1 MFLVA
6 CFHVTHVMG
15 GDYWRGV
22 LVLPKMPFACQNPM
36 GGEGGDYDWGCQ
48 RCCCCRRVLREV
60 SLTALLFLLEG
71 EKR

>member
-15 GDYWRGV
+15 GIIGGGGV

-36 GGEGGDYDWGCQ
+36 GGEGGIMTGGVNVVVAGVYCG
-48 RCCCCRRVLREV
+48 RVV
-60 SLTALLFLLEG
+60 
-71 EKR
+71 